1 MKLEDRS
8 SSLLYSRAKLL
19 RKSMPKAEAVL
30 WTHLSARKLC
40 GLKFTR
46 QMPIGNYIADFAC
59 RSLKVIVEVDGISHD
74 GREDY
79 DAIRSEVLNKHGYSV
94 IRFNNEDVLTNVYGV
109 LESIEHFVRDMQPTP
124 NLSLKGGDKL

>member
-30 WTHLSARKLC
+30 WTHLSGRKLC
-40 GLKFTR
+40 DLKFTR

-59 RSLKVIVEVDGISHD
+59 RSLMVIVEVDGISHD
-74 GREDY
+74 NREDY
-79 DAIRSEVLNKHGYSV
+79 DAIRSEVLKKHGYSV
-94 IRFNNEDVLTNVYGV
+94 IRFSNEDVLKNIYGV
-109 LESIEHFVRDMQPTP
+109 LESIAHFVRDVQPTP
-124 NLSLKGGDKL
+124 NPSLKGGDKP